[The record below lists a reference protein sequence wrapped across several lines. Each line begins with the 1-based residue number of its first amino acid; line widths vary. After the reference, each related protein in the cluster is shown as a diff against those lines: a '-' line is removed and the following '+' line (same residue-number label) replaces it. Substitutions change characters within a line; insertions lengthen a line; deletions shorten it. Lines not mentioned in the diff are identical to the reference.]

1 MRAQR
6 PGGLAARLVTGAAA
20 LAVTLFCLWQGGL
33 LWLGLLCL
41 AGWIALGEMW
51 RLARGGWRSG
61 EGVLSLAAL
70 PALLGAAALELIAP
84 GVALLAATGLLAAFC
99 AARRRASPLWS
110 LLGVPVLAGGLMLA
124 AWLGAGAGNGAVL
137 LAWLLAVVVATDSG
151 ALAAGKLIG
160 GPRLAPG
167 LSPNKTW
174 SGSVGGLVCGGLAA
188 VAAGL
193 AAQRWLWGAEGV
205 SLLPLLYL
213 GLGVA
218 LAAQLGDLLESA
230 LKRRAGVKDSGM
242 LLPGHGGVLD
252 RMDSLLA
259 AVWFAAVFGAVRQGA
274 LHGDVLHGDAI
285 AEGVLSWM

>member
-1 MRAQR
+1 MSAPRS
-6 PGGLAARLVTGAAA
+6 GGLAARLATGAAA
-20 LAVTLFCLWQGGL
+20 LAIALFCLWQGGF

-41 AGWIALGEMW
+41 AGWAGLGEMW
-51 RLARGGWRSG
+51 RLARRGWRSG
-61 EGVLSLAAL
+61 EGALSLAAL
-70 PALLGAAALELIAP
+70 PALLGAAALGQAAIGA
-84 GVALLAATGLLAAFC
+84 ALLAAVGLLAAFC
-99 AARRRASPLWS
+99 ASRRGRLPVWS

-124 AWLGAGAGNGAVL
+124 AWLGTGERDGAIL

-151 ALAAGKLIG
+151 AFAAGRLIG

-174 SGSVGGLVCGGLAA
+174 AGSLGGLACGGMAA

-193 AAQRWLWGAEGV
+193 AAQRWLWGAQGV

-259 AVWFAAVFGAVRQGA
+259 AVWFAAVFGAARQGA
-274 LHGDVLHGDAI
+274 LHGDAI
-285 AEGVLSWM
+285 VEGMFSWP